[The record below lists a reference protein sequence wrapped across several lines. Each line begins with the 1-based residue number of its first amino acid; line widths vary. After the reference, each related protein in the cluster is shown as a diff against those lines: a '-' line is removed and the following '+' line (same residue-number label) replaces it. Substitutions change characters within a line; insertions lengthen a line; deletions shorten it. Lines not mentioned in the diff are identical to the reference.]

1 MDTDETKDP
10 LEILRLAQED
20 RRAEPAPT
28 ETGERRD
35 WRDLLT
41 GALLALILIAG
52 ATGVAWQFYGERLR
66 RPEWVERLLPG
77 KAHRAGAAALRDVYY
92 CPMHKDYQSDKPG
105 NCPICSMQ
113 LVKKEKSAMAAESP
127 APVGAS
133 GPRAEPNTIFLA
145 PQQQQL
151 TGVRTEPAGYR
162 HLAKEIRAAGKIAYD
177 ETRVTH
183 IHTKVSGWIE
193 HVFVDFAGKFVRQG
207 DPLFT
212 FYSPDLV
219 ATQEEYL
226 LALRAQKDLA
236 SSSFERVTTSAR
248 SLVEASRQR
257 LRLWDVTDEEVSRLE
272 KEGKA
277 LRTLTVYSPV
287 GGLVTER
294 AAYHHG
300 RYVSPEMDLYTIVDL
315 SRVWALGEIY
325 EYELPLVKTGEK
337 TEIEM
342 PYEQGAPPLR
352 GTVNYV
358 YPYLNPA
365 TRTGQIRMEFPN
377 PSYALKPDM
386 FVNVKL
392 RINLGRQ
399 LTVPEDAVFDT
410 GTEQY
415 VFVDKGNGYFEPR
428 KVKLGVQAEG
438 YYAITEGLRSGE
450 RVATAANFILDSESR
465 LKGAFGNMG
474 APQVA
479 AAKPAEQLQIQL
491 RTDPSPAK
499 VGDNSVWVRV
509 ADVRGSPVHDA
520 SVRVRVSMPA
530 MGSMPPMNSEA
541 VLASKGNG
549 EYSGTLKIPLAWTW
563 QTTVTVERA
572 GEFLGSAQFSIIAR

>member
-1 MDTDETKDP
+1 MDMDETKDP

-20 RRAEPAPT
+20 RGAESAPAEP
-28 ETGERRD
+28 GERRS
-35 WRDLLT
+35 WRGLVT
-41 GALLALILIAG
+41 SALLALILIAG
-52 ATGVAWQFYGERLR
+52 AAGVVWQFFGERLR
-66 RPEWVERLLPG
+66 RSEWVGWLLPG
-77 KAHRAGAAALRDVYY
+77 KEHHTGTAAQGDVYY

-113 LVKKEKSAMAAESP
+113 LVKKEKPAMAGESP
-127 APVGAS
+127 APSGRHGTSLS
-133 GPRAEPNTIFLA
+133 GPAPAEPNTIFVA

-162 HLAKEIRAAGKIAYD
+162 YLAKEIRAAGKIAYD

-193 HVFVDFAGKFVRQG
+193 HVFVDFAGKFVKQG

-236 SSSFERVTTSAR
+236 GSSFERVTTGAR
-248 SLVEASRQR
+248 SLVEASRHR
-257 LRLWDVTDEEVSRLE
+257 LSLWDVTDEEVSRLE

-294 AAYHHG
+294 SAYHHG
-300 RYVSPEMDLYTIVDL
+300 RYVSPEMDLYTIIDL

-337 TEIEM
+337 AEIEM
-342 PYEQGAPPLR
+342 PYEQAAKPLR
-352 GTVNYV
+352 GTVTYV
-358 YPYLNPA
+358 YPYLNPT

-392 RINLGRQ
+392 RINQGRQ
-399 LTVPEDAVFDT
+399 LTVPEDAVLDT
-410 GTEQY
+410 GAEQY

-428 KVKLGVQAEG
+428 KVTLGVQAEG

-474 APQVA
+474 APQIA
-479 AAKPAEQLQIQL
+479 AAKPAEQLQI
-491 RTDPSPAK
+491 
-499 VGDNSVWVRV
+499 
-509 ADVRGSPVHDA
+509 
-520 SVRVRVSMPA
+520 
-530 MGSMPPMNSEA
+530 
-541 VLASKGNG
+541 
-549 EYSGTLKIPLAWTW
+549 
-563 QTTVTVERA
+563 
-572 GEFLGSAQFSIIAR
+572 

>member
-35 WRDLLT
+35 WRGPLT

-77 KAHRAGAAALRDVYY
+77 KAHPAGAAALRDVYY

-127 APVGAS
+127 APAGAS
-133 GPRAEPNTIFLA
+133 GRPNTIFVA

-236 SSSFERVTTSAR
+236 SSSFERVTTGAR
-248 SLVEASRQR
+248 SLVEATRHR
-257 LRLWDVTDEEVSRLE
+257 LRLWDVNRRGGFKARKGGQSPADAHRLLARRRP
-272 KEGKA
+272 GDG
-277 LRTLTVYSPV
+277 T
-287 GGLVTER
+287 
-294 AAYHHG
+294 
-300 RYVSPEMDLYTIVDL
+300 
-315 SRVWALGEIY
+315 SRVPSRALC
-325 EYELPLVKTGEK
+325 
-337 TEIEM
+337 
-342 PYEQGAPPLR
+342 Q
-352 GTVNYV
+352 
-358 YPYLNPA
+358 
-365 TRTGQIRMEFPN
+365 
-377 PSYALKPDM
+377 S
-386 FVNVKL
+386 
-392 RINLGRQ
+392 
-399 LTVPEDAVFDT
+399 
-410 GTEQY
+410 
-415 VFVDKGNGYFEPR
+415 GNGSLHHRRPLPS
-428 KVKLGVQAEG
+428 LGAG
-438 YYAITEGLRSGE
+438 RDLR
-450 RVATAANFILDSESR
+450 
-465 LKGAFGNMG
+465 
-474 APQVA
+474 
-479 AAKPAEQLQIQL
+479 
-491 RTDPSPAK
+491 
-499 VGDNSVWVRV
+499 
-509 ADVRGSPVHDA
+509 
-520 SVRVRVSMPA
+520 
-530 MGSMPPMNSEA
+530 
-541 VLASKGNG
+541 
-549 EYSGTLKIPLAWTW
+549 
-563 QTTVTVERA
+563 
-572 GEFLGSAQFSIIAR
+572 